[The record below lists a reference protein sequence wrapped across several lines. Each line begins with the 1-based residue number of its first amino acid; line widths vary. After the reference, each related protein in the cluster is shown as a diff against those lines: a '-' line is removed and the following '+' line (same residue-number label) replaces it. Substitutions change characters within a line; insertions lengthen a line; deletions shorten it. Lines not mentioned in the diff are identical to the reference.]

1 MGTILLGKGAKSIMD
16 ILFGE
21 FSGQQ
26 LTAFVQLS
34 SHMYWIKGTLGAI
47 ELRGHLLQR
56 PSRERGA
63 LKIHGALKL
72 SNGIALTG
80 VMYLEDDGIRLP
92 STERKVTSDGHE
104 LRLKRGT
111 TLPWE
116 VLLDDNPE
124 VAVKQIEAS
133 YVK

>member
-1 MGTILLGKGAKSIMD
+1 MNVFS
-16 ILFGE
+16 GE
-21 FSGQQ
+21 FAGQQ
-26 LTAFVQLS
+26 YTFFVQELEAKW
-34 SHMYWIKGTLGAI
+34 YQIDGFCEEI
-47 ELRGHLLQR
+47 ELRGHLLQL
-56 PSRERGA
+56 PCREQGA